1 LGKAKEQ
8 NYLHGAA
15 ILTAGVIIIKIL
27 GAIYKIPLANILG
40 DDGYAYFYSAYSV
53 YNVFLTMA
61 TAGLPV
67 AMSRMVAEAKEQ
79 GRYNQ
84 IERTFSVSWWTF
96 MVLGTISFMFMFFLP
111 HELANMLNRPEAAES
126 IYTMAPGILFVC
138 LVSAYRGYCQGHKN
152 MTPTT
157 IGQVIEVLVKV
168 IVGLAAAI
176 LLVRQGQTKSIA
188 CAGATLGVSA
198 GGLAVLIYMMIYK
211 RRNYHNENKDAT
223 DSPESGSKTL
233 STLLKIGIPITIGSS
248 GMSLISLIDTK
259 FINNRLQVAAGFGP
273 HDSSVLFGV
282 FSKAQTLYNLPAAFV
297 TPLVISIV
305 PSIAAFMVN
314 KQFKEAGKTAED
326 ALRITLDICMPMGVG
341 LAVLAYPIM
350 KVFYWNS
357 HSSGPALLAIMGI
370 ASFFV
375 CFSLV
380 QNAILQ
386 AHGNETLTIISLF
399 TGGIIKILVDWF
411 LVGIREINIF
421 GAPIGTF
428 LCYMVICIMN
438 HIFIRRNYEYKP
450 SLKRI
455 VPKPFVSS
463 IVMGAAAY
471 VTYFVLSHIIGATS
485 FMQMFICLAIS
496 IMVAVVVYVIAVI
509 QTKAIT
515 VEDMSLIPKGD
526 KISKYL
532 HLKCTNE

>member
-1 LGKAKEQ
+1 
-8 NYLHGAA
+8 
-15 ILTAGVIIIKIL
+15 
-27 GAIYKIPLANILG
+27 
-40 DDGYAYFYSAYSV
+40 
-53 YNVFLTMA
+53 
-61 TAGLPV
+61 
-67 AMSRMVAEAKEQ
+67 
-79 GRYNQ
+79 
-84 IERTFSVSWWTF
+84 
-96 MVLGTISFMFMFFLP
+96 
-111 HELANMLNRPEAAES
+111 
-126 IYTMAPGILFVC
+126 
-138 LVSAYRGYCQGHKN
+138 
-152 MTPTT
+152 
-157 IGQVIEVLVKV
+157 
-168 IVGLAAAI
+168 
-176 LLVRQGQTKSIA
+176 
-188 CAGATLGVSA
+188 
-198 GGLAVLIYMMIYK
+198 
-211 RRNYHNENKDAT
+211 
-223 DSPESGSKTL
+223 
-233 STLLKIGIPITIGSS
+233 
-248 GMSLISLIDTK
+248 
-259 FINNRLQVAAGFGP
+259 
-273 HDSSVLFGV
+273 
-282 FSKAQTLYNLPAAFV
+282 
-297 TPLVISIV
+297 
-305 PSIAAFMVN
+305 
-314 KQFKEAGKTAED
+314 
-326 ALRITLDICMPMGVG
+326 
-341 LAVLAYPIM
+341 
-350 KVFYWNS
+350 
-357 HSSGPALLAIMGI
+357 MGI